1 MLAGCVV
8 VITFV
13 VLSMAVHNIQAQLV
27 LLQPG
32 LLSQYSSLLQAG
44 WSGD

>member
-1 MLAGCVV
+1 MLASCVV

-13 VLSMAVHNIQAQLV
+13 VLSMVCHNIQAQLV

-32 LLSQYSSLLQAG
+32 
-44 WSGD
+44 